1 MDTPRSGFLKRLA
14 AGCLLV
20 AAAAAAQAQS
30 SAWTALDYSLAGGA
44 AAMMAL
50 DWAQTRYAARH
61 PSHYSERNPMMGEH
75 PSTAK
80 VDQYFALA
88 SLLVAGVT
96 YVLPRRERR
105 LFLSGVLVVETSAV
119 VSNYQVGVK
128 VDF

>member
-20 AAAAAAQAQS
+20 GAAAAAQAQT
-30 SAWTALDYSLAGGA
+30 WTALDYSLAGGA
-44 AAMMAL
+44 ATMMAL

-61 PSHYSERNPMMGEH
+61 PSHYSELNPIMGER

-88 SLLVAGVT
+88 SLLMAGVT

-119 VSNYQVGVK
+119 VSNYRIGVK

>member
-20 AAAAAAQAQS
+20 AAATDVQAQS
-30 SAWTALDYSLAGGA
+30 SSWTTLDYSLAGGA
-44 AAMMAL
+44 ATMMMI
-50 DWAQTRYAARH
+50 DWAQTRYAARNPH
-61 PSHYSERNPMMGEH
+61 RYSERNPMMGEH
-75 PSTAK
+75 PSTAR

-88 SLLVAGVT
+88 SLLMVGAT

-119 VSNYQVGVK
+119 VNNYQIGVK
-128 VDF
+128 IDF